1 MAQPKSVPEG
11 WRITRLGDVCE
22 SPKYGASAPAQPFD
36 TNLPRYVRITD
47 ITDDGHLRKTD
58 IRSADPQRV
67 AGYEL
72 RADDL
77 LFARSG
83 SVGRTYLYRQKD
95 GPCVYAGYLIR
106 FRPRSNTAVARYLEL
121 WTRGQFYQ
129 SWVTSMLRVGAQ
141 PNINATEYSSLP
153 ILLPPLGEQRAI
165 ARVLDSVD
173 EAIERAEEV
182 VAATERLRDALLHEL
197 LTRGLPGQHSDCTE
211 VPGLGT
217 IPASWTVTRLGD
229 MAEVVGGSTPSR
241 TRTEYWGG
249 DIPWVVPS
257 ELSQLASRY
266 LSTSRESVTIEGLRV
281 ASLRVLPVGSVLLTT
296 RATIG
301 LVAINQVPVT
311 TNQGFQCLIP
321 NKDIY
326 GLWLFYSISQKKQ
339 QLERR
344 GAGSTFR
351 EVSRDGVRTLPIA
364 LPPIEEQRAIAE
376 VLDSVDHSIERAREE
391 CDALR
396 LAMKSVSDA
405 LLTGRVRTNPQR
417 ERSYETAGTG

>member
-1 MAQPKSVPEG
+1 
-11 WRITRLGDVCE
+11 
-22 SPKYGASAPAQPFD
+22 
-36 TNLPRYVRITD
+36 
-47 ITDDGHLRKTD
+47 
-58 IRSADPQRV
+58 
-67 AGYEL
+67 
-72 RADDL
+72 
-77 LFARSG
+77 
-83 SVGRTYLYRQKD
+83 
-95 GPCVYAGYLIR
+95 
-106 FRPRSNTAVARYLEL
+106 
-121 WTRGQFYQ
+121 
-129 SWVTSMLRVGAQ
+129 MLRVGAQ

-197 LTRGLPGQHSDCTE
+197 LTRGLPGQHSEWKE

-229 MAEVVGGSTPSR
+229 IAEVVGGSTPSR

-301 LVAINQVPVT
+301 LVAIKQVPVT

-326 GLWLFYSISQKKQ
+326 GL
-339 QLERR
+339 
-344 GAGSTFR
+344 
-351 EVSRDGVRTLPIA
+351 
-364 LPPIEEQRAIAE
+364 
-376 VLDSVDHSIERAREE
+376 
-391 CDALR
+391 
-396 LAMKSVSDA
+396 
-405 LLTGRVRTNPQR
+405 
-417 ERSYETAGTG
+417 